1 MRRLALFVTIALAV
15 PVVSTSAGVAS
26 QRRVASPPAPSNV
39 SAVTADADW
48 IRQAQV
54 SDGGIA
60 HYVDRVAILPYLA
73 NYAAIGL
80 AQARQVTGNPGYGTT
95 AWRWLQ
101 WYQAHEDANGFV
113 TDYAVSGTTERSTG
127 TMDST
132 DAYAG
137 TFLLA
142 ARATW
147 QATSDLNALR
157 QLAPGI
163 SGAVGAIEK
172 TQDSDGL
179 TWAKPTWKVK
189 YLMDQAEA
197 YAGLRAAADMAG
209 ALGNGVLSNRASA
222 DAQRLSQGVSGLWNA
237 ATGAYDWAKHENG
250 ARQTTNWS
258 VLYPDSLEQA
268 WTVAFG
274 LATGSRAQA
283 VMARF
288 SQHQPTWDTPT
299 ATALFDTGPK
309 PVGYWSVAAWAYGRT
324 GQAARATQAA
334 TSIRA
339 AALNAGRAWP
349 FTTGDAG
356 ELVTLE
362 SAGWTALLP

>member
-15 PVVSTSAGVAS
+15 PVVSTSAVLAKQTVVAPT
-26 QRRVASPPAPSNV
+26 ASAV
-39 SAVTADADW
+39 TASAVTADADW
-48 IRQAQV
+48 IMQAQLP
-54 SDGGIA
+54 DGGIA
-60 HYVDRVAILPYLA
+60 HHVDRVAIAPYLA
-73 NYAAIGL
+73 NYAAVGL
-80 AQARQVTGNPGYGTT
+80 ARARQVTGDTGYGTA

-113 TDYAVSGTTERSTG
+113 TDYAVSGAAETSTG
-127 TMDST
+127 SMDST

-137 TFLLA
+137 TFLVA
-142 ARATW
+142 ARAAW

-163 SGAVGAIEK
+163 TGAVGAIEK

-197 YAGLRAAADMAG
+197 YAGLQAAADMA
-209 ALGNGVLSNRASA
+209 AATGNRVLSKRASA
-222 DAQRLSQGVSGLWNA
+222 DAQRLSQGVNGLWNS

-258 VLYPDSLEQA
+258 VLYPDSLEQTWA
-268 WTVAFG
+268 VAFG

-283 VMARF
+283 VMAQF
-288 SQHQPTWDTPT
+288 SQHQLTWDTPT
-299 ATALFDTGPK
+299 ATARFDTGPQL
-309 PVGYWSVAAWAYGRT
+309 VGYWSVAAWAYGRT
-324 GQAARATQAA
+324 GQTARATQAA

-362 SAGWTALLP
+362 SAGWTALP